1 MTPANTVFINNWRNR
16 RSPYD
21 EVAPACEAVLCMD
34 FDAKGRW
41 AWTKDE
47 PNSKQHAAELSTVVL
62 RCRWFSEN
70 QGWRSDILLMIYL
83 LDMIYPVLLLQKK
96 NTFGYPNRMCLPM
109 PKLRTLQH
117 QFLVSILA
125 QVFSDFHIRW
135 PGAST
140 AFPHN
145 FLPVQCTQL
154 SKLSLTAFLW
164 LRLGRWGADLQDLRY
179 GITHVIHREE

>member
-47 PNSKQHAAELSTVVL
+47 PNSKQHAAAQSTVVL
-62 RCRWFSEN
+62 WCRWFGEN
-70 QGWRSDILLMIYL
+70 QGWRSDILSMIYL

-96 NTFGYPNRMCLPM
+96 NIFGYPNRMCLRM
-109 PKLRTLQH
+109 PKPRTLQH

-164 LRLGRWGADLQDLRY
+164 LGRWGADLQVLRY
-179 GITHVIHREE
+179 GITHVIHQEE